1 MNEITVLQ
9 LIISRSSTI
18 HHTSPDS
25 ILLPIASAN
34 VSPERR
40 NVLQEKNFLNDQ
52 GLGERQWW
60 IENLKYFKGRYLIQD
75 KSQIVIQTDASL
87 EGW

>member
-1 MNEITVLQ
+1 MSVLKGGM
-9 LIISRSSTI
+9 SYKK
-18 HHTSPDS
+18 
-25 ILLPIASAN
+25 
-34 VSPERR
+34 
-40 NVLQEKNFLNDQ
+40 KNFLNDQ
-52 GLGERQWW
+52 GLGERQCW

>member
-1 MNEITVLQ
+1 MERNFTGIFSLNEITVLQ

-40 NVLQEKNFLNDQ
+40 NVLQEKKFSKRS
-52 GLGERQWW
+52 GTG
-60 IENLKYFKGRYLIQD
+60 
-75 KSQIVIQTDASL
+75 
-87 EGW
+87 